1 VPPRENHT
9 KACLQSA
16 ARQFLRFDLTARM
29 EEMRQF
35 PAISGAMQLVFSAAQ
50 TVWRSEKDSNFKC
63 RFSHAS
69 KSPHISTLQ
78 GLHPRNSHTGET
90 YRDRP
95 HDELVRFRRPSEWR
109 RPGDHRAPRRCS
121 RADSSLH
128 RVRKWLL
135 PYRAVRSAK
144 RISRIGSST
153 RGPKTRVRGTFG
165 LGSHFSGIITS
176 PKPTSG
182 SE

>member
-1 VPPRENHT
+1 MLEFRRTFSPVRFGAKSKNCGDFEGFSDE
-9 KACLQSA
+9 CSWFSLQHRLSGGARRIRTLSTGSRMPLRARISA
-16 ARQFLRFDLTARM
+16 LYRDFIPETR
-29 EEMRQF
+29 
-35 PAISGAMQLVFSAAQ
+35 
-50 TVWRSEKDSNFKC
+50 
-63 RFSHAS
+63 
-69 KSPHISTLQ
+69 
-78 GLHPRNSHTGET
+78 TGET